1 MTVKASFLRAKNE
14 VKKTL
19 KTKKIG
25 PQFADAFI
33 ALIVAIFQR
42 IKLAFF
48 QTYNYLFTKLN
59 YFLPLPFADK
69 LLNPEMITKAK
80 AKAKAK
86 AKETKEA

>member
-59 YFLPLPFADK
+59 NFLPLPFADK
-69 LLNPEMITKAK
+69 LLKPKLNTKAK
-80 AKAKAK
+80 A
-86 AKETKEA
+86 TKTEEA